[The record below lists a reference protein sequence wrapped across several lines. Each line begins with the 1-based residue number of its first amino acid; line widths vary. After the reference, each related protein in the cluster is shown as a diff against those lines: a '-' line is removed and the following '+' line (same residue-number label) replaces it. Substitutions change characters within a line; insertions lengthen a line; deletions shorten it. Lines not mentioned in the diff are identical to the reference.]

1 MIATEP
7 FEHRAW
13 RTALVINGQ
22 PSIRMELRSQ
32 LDRLGFAIEE
42 SADGRDAATRAQ
54 TRAFGLIVLDLMMQ
68 NLDGMTFCRTV
79 RSHGVNRDA
88 AIVMLVPR
96 NADADAVLGLESG
109 ADDCVRTPFAV
120 GELVA
125 RIRAVVRRSRASGAS
140 GASEEAAQP
149 VGGDRTRNGAAN
161 LRSRQSSS
169 RASVSDSRGVIDA
182 GGVTL
187 DPLRRTALVR
197 GEAVRLTKQ
206 EFELLYLLASRPG
219 IVFSRAALLS
229 RVWWDGAFV
238 AERTVDTV
246 VNRIRR
252 KVELDSRDPTLIL
265 TTYGLGYKYADL
277 ESH

>member
-1 MIATEP
+1 MIGTGTLD
-7 FEHRAW
+7 HRAL

-22 PSIRMELRSQ
+22 PSIRGELRSQ
-32 LDRLGFAIEE
+32 LDRLGFVIEE
-42 SADGRDAATRAQ
+42 SVDGRDAATRAQ

-68 NLDGMTFCRTV
+68 NLDGITFCRTV
-79 RSHGVNRDA
+79 RSHGINRDS

-96 NADADAVLGLESG
+96 DAAADAVLGLESG
-109 ADDCVRTPFAV
+109 ADDCVRTPFAI

-125 RIRAVVRRSRASGAS
+125 RIRAVVRRSRASG
-140 GASEEAAQP
+140 EEAPQ
-149 VGGDRTRNGAAN
+149 VVRDHGRGGAAN
-161 LRSRQSSS
+161 PNNCQVTPQ
-169 RASVSDSRGVIDA
+169 ASVNESRGVISV
-182 GGVTL
+182 GGVKL

-252 KVELDSRDPTLIL
+252 KVELEARDPVLIL